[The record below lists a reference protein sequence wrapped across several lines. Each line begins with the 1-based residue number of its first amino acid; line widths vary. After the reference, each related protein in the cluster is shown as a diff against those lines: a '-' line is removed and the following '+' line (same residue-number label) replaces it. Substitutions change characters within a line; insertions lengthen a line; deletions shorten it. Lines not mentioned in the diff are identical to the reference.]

1 MPTTKITIRI
11 NETRGA
17 ITIDYKAVGAVAGL
31 LTGDVGD
38 LMLRQAI
45 PPKTGSKAW
54 WESVL
59 SSVLADITAGNG
71 GGT

>member
-1 MPTTKITIRI
+1 MPSTKITIRI
-11 NETRGA
+11 TENRGS
-17 ITIDYKAVGAVAGL
+17 ITIDYSAVGAVVGL
-31 LTGDVGD
+31 LTGDVRD
-38 LMLRQAI
+38 LMLQQAM

-59 SSVLADITAGNG
+59 NTVLADIIAGHG

>member
-1 MPTTKITIRI
+1 MPATKITIRVT
-11 NETRGA
+11 ETRGA
-17 ITIDYKAVGAVAGL
+17 VTIDYKAVGAVAGL

-45 PPKTGSKAW
+45 PAKTGSRAW
-54 WESVL
+54 WESILGTVQ
-59 SSVLADITAGNG
+59 ADITAGNG